1 MLLSNGKA
9 NCAIEDNVRGLG
21 TLTALTANNLIDSYG
36 GRDLS
41 MEVWA
46 FLQVSDDTI
55 LSRVVYEALVCATS
69 DRWRPAG
76 LDKFVR
82 QVGGMR

>member
-9 NCAIEDNVRGLG
+9 NYAIEDNVRGLG

-46 FLQVSDDTI
+46 FLQVSESTL
-55 LSRVVYEALVCATS
+55 LSRVVYEALVHSTIDRSIPTS
-69 DRWRPAG
+69 
-76 LDKFVR
+76 LDKFLR
-82 QVGGMR
+82 

>member
-1 MLLSNGKA
+1 MKTNYA
-9 NCAIEDNVRGLG
+9 VEDNVRWACILTARNDADSSWDLMLG
-21 TLTALTANNLIDSYG
+21 T
-36 GRDLS
+36 
-41 MEVWA
+41 EVWA
-46 FLQVSDDTI
+46 FLQVPDDTI